1 MTNAALYISTL
12 QNEDGGFGYQ
22 QGLCSNAYLSAEITD
37 ILVDMVDINPVL
49 SYYLEDTFTALDE
62 YLDSVFP
69 AIIELSE
76 NNLDQIY
83 QHFYTALYRLKRDG
97 RYDVTSYYDLQ
108 AEDGGVFDDP
118 MTTAPNLE
126 AVVKLGESL

>member
-1 MTNAALYISTL
+1 
-12 QNEDGGFGYQ
+12 
-22 QGLCSNAYLSAEITD
+22 
-37 ILVDMVDINPVL
+37 MVDINPVL

-69 AIIELSE
+69 AISELSE